1 MRVPMGRK
9 GYSHWCEG
17 IWYCQF
23 RRFPNGK
30 NYTPRLVLSF
40 SKENQNSIDGA
51 LVASC
56 CQQKLPSANKTAC
69 LPGWK
74 RKYSK
79 EIWSAQSSYCLL
91 VWRDESIRQTRVRR
105 RRAYESTRSGLGNCK
120 ETWPLYTEQLSVQ
133 DLHFFLSLTLY
144 LLERWK
150 LLFAA
155 LRNGE
160 PIFQE
165 T

>member
-1 MRVPMGRK
+1 MD
-9 GYSHWCEG
+9 
-17 IWYCQF
+17 Q
-23 RRFPNGK
+23 
-30 NYTPRLVLSF
+30 RLVICVSRWEENGIVIGVRGFDIVSF
-40 SKENQNSIDGA
+40 VDF
-51 LVASC
+51 
-56 CQQKLPSANKTAC
+56 PTARITH
-69 LPGWK
+69 PVWF
-74 RKYSK
+74 S
-79 EIWSAQSSYCLL
+79 LL
-91 VWRDESIRQTRVRR
+91 VRKIKIRSTVLWLRPAVNRNSRVQTKPPACRRQTRVRR
-105 RRAYESTRSGLGNCK
+105 RRAYESTRYGLGNCK